1 MKKSTIWLLAIIMAL
16 TFGALLFFQ
25 FFYLKNMTNMREQQF
40 RENVQRALNATSDK
54 LEKHETRYYLEQD
67 INSIEAS
74 LYSSPYSPQ
83 IGSPGNNNI
92 QYSIENPDGSVTQ
105 FTLSSTVDETKK
117 RRPKLLLSLGA
128 AFFFFPAVLPPDF
141 HS

>member
-1 MKKSTIWLLAIIMAL
+1 
-16 TFGALLFFQ
+16 
-25 FFYLKNMTNMREQQF
+25 MRRF
-40 RENVQRALNATSDK
+40 RLSATSDK

-83 IGSPGNNNI
+83 IGTPGNNNI

-105 FTLSSTVDETKK
+105 FTLSSTVDETQC
-117 RRPKLLLSLGA
+117 RPLSAL
-128 AFFFFPAVLPPDF
+128 
-141 HS
+141 SECRS